1 MLKSQD
7 IIKIAK
13 VNLSGED
20 NYVLSQMYLP
30 LIGMVSF
37 SAYHLINNIKESETT
52 VRRLIDVLGLANINS
67 FDQALL
73 RLEGI
78 GLLKRYENEK
88 KDRTIILECLLPL
101 SQKSFLSN
109 SLLKEFLVS
118 QIGDVEVHTLEKK
131 LQCKKIS
138 GYEEVTKRFDE
149 VFKTTNLKTKVSDYL
164 EESVVDNIKIKN
176 ESFDYLIFKLSID
189 ENLISKDLLD
199 DEDFENNIL
208 KISYQYQLNEEEM
221 KEAVTKA
228 ILINHDLKYEDVA
241 KYAGYIF
248 QNKGANQVL
257 GFDVKE
263 PLVYDHNLSSDE
275 ENLIVIAD
283 NSSISQML
291 ESLSGGQPALS
302 EVNDYIKLANLTGLP
317 QGVINILALYI
328 NQNKEG
334 DNVSF
339 NYIEK
344 VARNWM
350 KKGVKTTIDAV
361 KLLNEHKEKSKVKNK
376 GKNKKQVEEPE
387 WMKRDDQE
395 KEKIIKQEM
404 TLEEIEEANKLAK
417 KLLG

>member
-118 QIGDVEVHTLEKK
+118 KIGDVEVHTLEKN

-189 ENLISKDLLD
+189 ESLISKDLLD

-263 PLVYDHNLSSDE
+263 PLVYNHNLSSDE

-361 KLLNEHKEKSKVKNK
+361 KLLNENKEKSKVKNK

>member
-52 VRRLIDVLGLANINS
+52 VRRLIDFLGLANINS

-361 KLLNEHKEKSKVKNK
+361 KLLNENKEKSKVKNK

>member
-109 SLLKEFLVS
+109 PLLKEFLVS
-118 QIGDVEVHTLEKK
+118 QIGDVEVHTLEKN

-149 VFKTTNLKTKVSDYL
+149 VFKTTNLKAKVSDYL
-164 EESVVDNIKIKN
+164 EESAVDNIKIKN

-189 ENLISKDLLD
+189 ESLISKDLLD

-361 KLLNEHKEKSKVKNK
+361 KLLNENKEKSKVKNK

>member
-109 SLLKEFLVS
+109 PLLKEFLVS
-118 QIGDVEVHTLEKK
+118 QIGDVEVHTLEKN

-149 VFKTTNLKTKVSDYL
+149 VFKTTNLKAKVSDYL
-164 EESVVDNIKIKN
+164 EESAVDNIKIKN

-189 ENLISKDLLD
+189 ESLISKDLLD

-263 PLVYDHNLSSDE
+263 PLVYNHNLSSDE

-361 KLLNEHKEKSKVKNK
+361 KLLNENKEKSKVKNK

>member
-118 QIGDVEVHTLEKK
+118 QIGDVEVHTLEKN

-149 VFKTTNLKTKVSDYL
+149 VFKTTNLKAKVSDYL
-164 EESVVDNIKIKN
+164 EESAVDNIKIKN

-189 ENLISKDLLD
+189 ESLISKDVLD

-263 PLVYDHNLSSDE
+263 PLIYDHNLSSDE

-361 KLLNEHKEKSKVKNK
+361 KLLNENKEKSKVKNK

>member
-176 ESFDYLIFKLSID
+176 ESFDYLIFKLLID

-361 KLLNEHKEKSKVKNK
+361 KLLNENKEKSKVKNK

>member
-361 KLLNEHKEKSKVKNK
+361 KLLNENKEKSKVKNK

>member
-7 IIKIAK
+7 VIRISKT
-13 VNLSGED
+13 NLSGED

-30 LIGMVSF
+30 LIGMISF
-37 SAYHLINNIKESETT
+37 SVYHLINNIKESETT

-78 GLLKRYENEK
+78 GLIKRYENEK
-88 KDRTIILECLLPL
+88 KDKEIILECLSPL
-101 SQKSFLSN
+101 SPKSFLGN
-109 SLLKEFLVS
+109 SLLKEYLVS
-118 QIGDVEVHTLEKK
+118 QIGDVEVHTLEKNLKSKK
-131 LQCKKIS
+131 LS

-149 VFKTTNLKTKVSDYL
+149 VFKTTNVKTRISDYI
-164 EESVVDNIKIKN
+164 EDETTDNIKIKN
-176 ESFDYLIFKLSID
+176 ESFDYLIFKLLID
-189 ENLISKDLLD
+189 ENLVSKDALD

-228 ILINHDLKYEDVA
+228 ILINHDLKYEDIA

-263 PLVYDHNLSSDE
+263 PLVYNHNLSSDE

-302 EVNDYIKLANLTGLP
+302 EVNDYIKLANVTGLP

-328 NQNKEG
+328 NRNKEG

-344 VARNWM
+344 IARSWM

-361 KLLNEHKEKSKVKNK
+361 KLLNENKEKGKAKNNTK
-376 GKNKKQVEEPE
+376 YKKQVEEPE
-387 WMKRDDQE
+387 WMKRDDKE
-395 KEKIIKQEM
+395 KEKIINQEM
-404 TLEEIEEANKLAK
+404 TLEEIEEAKELAK

>member
-118 QIGDVEVHTLEKK
+118 QIGDVEVHTLEKN

-263 PLVYDHNLSSDE
+263 PLVYNHNLSSDE

-361 KLLNEHKEKSKVKNK
+361 KLLNENKEKSKVKNK

>member
-118 QIGDVEVHTLEKK
+118 QIGDVEVHTLEKN

-176 ESFDYLIFKLSID
+176 ENFDYLIFKLSID
-189 ENLISKDLLD
+189 ESLISKDVLD

-263 PLVYDHNLSSDE
+263 PLVYNHNLSSDE

-361 KLLNEHKEKSKVKNK
+361 KLLNENKEKSKVKNK

>member
-118 QIGDVEVHTLEKK
+118 QIGDVEVHTLEKN

-176 ESFDYLIFKLSID
+176 ESFDYLIFKLLID

-361 KLLNEHKEKSKVKNK
+361 KLLNENKEKSKVKNK

>member
-37 SAYHLINNIKESETT
+37 SVYHLINNIKESETT

-118 QIGDVEVHTLEKK
+118 QIGDVEVHTLEKN

-189 ENLISKDLLD
+189 ESLISKDLLD

-361 KLLNEHKEKSKVKNK
+361 KLLNENKEKSKVKNK

>member
-118 QIGDVEVHTLEKK
+118 QIGDVEVHTLEKN

-149 VFKTTNLKTKVSDYL
+149 VFKTTNLKAKVSDYL
-164 EESVVDNIKIKN
+164 EESAVDNIKIKN

-189 ENLISKDLLD
+189 ESLISKDVLD

-257 GFDVKE
+257 GFEVKE

-361 KLLNEHKEKSKVKNK
+361 KLLNENKEKSKVKNK

>member
-118 QIGDVEVHTLEKK
+118 KIGDVEVHTLEKN

-176 ESFDYLIFKLSID
+176 ENFDYLIFKLSID
-189 ENLISKDLLD
+189 ESLISKDVLD

-263 PLVYDHNLSSDE
+263 PLVYNHNLSSDE

-361 KLLNEHKEKSKVKNK
+361 KLLNENKEKSKVKNK